1 MFMAINFGGDMQW
14 EVTFDKVTGYFDH
27 VVLQGQVKYFSC
39 CITTTK
45 RPMAIKLGKVVTYD
59 KKLQSIK

>member
-1 MFMAINFGGDMQW
+1 MQW